1 MKEII
6 SSLFVFCSNFSK
18 IFFKLIPCIICLL
31 AISCA
36 SHFPLSQ
43 SVYIGPETLGTVK
56 PLTPTTSTITAEI
69 STTPHIIPTTGA
81 LELTFTEAILL
92 GLENNQALK
101 VQRFNP
107 DIRRTAEDIARA
119 AFDPTFMAQIS
130 RTRQNTTTKD
140 NSPGTDPKTSQGQNN
155 FSVGISEFLPT
166 GTSLDINLNTKRTET
181 TNAGIT
187 TDENVSNSSLSIN
200 QSLLRGFG
208 LNVNL
213 ASLRQARLDT
223 RISEYELRGY
233 AENLVAQIEEA
244 YLNYLLAQQKIKIYS
259 DSLKLAEEQL
269 KEIEER
275 IRLGKLAGTEL
286 YAAQA
291 EVALRREALINA
303 KSTVQTTRL
312 QLLRLLNPPGPSP
325 LKREIVLLT
334 QPFIPDL
341 QLEDVETHIAI
352 AMRMRP
358 DLNEAKLELQRG
370 ELEVVK
376 TRNGLLPQLDLFIK
390 LGRTGY
396 ADSFE
401 SSATDATR
409 DSQSYTIGVNFEY
422 PLLNRAARA
431 RYRRSIYNLDQIR
444 EALLNQQQL
453 AEVDVRSAYIEI
465 IRLKE
470 QVAATAATRKLQE
483 ESFRAETEKF
493 RLGKST
499 SILVASAQRDLL
511 YSQINEVQAVVNYLK
526 AIINF
531 YRLEGTLLERHGIIA
546 PGREPVQLNLT
557 EKIAPKN

>member
-1 MKEII
+1 MKEIV
-6 SSLFVFCSNFSK
+6 SSVFVFFSDFSK
-18 IFFKLIPCIICLL
+18 MFFKLIPCITCLL

-43 SVYIGPETLGTVK
+43 SSYIGPETPGTVK

-81 LELTFTEAILL
+81 LELTLTEAILL

-130 RTRQNTTTKD
+130 RTRQNTTTK
-140 NSPGTDPKTSQGQNN
+140 NNLPGTDPKTSQGQNN

-187 TDENVSNSSLSIN
+187 TDENVSNASLSIN

-223 RISEYELRGY
+223 RISEYELRAY

-401 SSATDATR
+401 NSATDATR
-409 DSQSYTIGVNFEY
+409 DSQSYTVGVNFEY

-546 PGREPVQLNLT
+546 PGREPVQLDLT
-557 EKIAPKN
+557 GKIAPLK

>member
-1 MKEII
+1 MIERLKLFFVFFSDI
-6 SSLFVFCSNFSK
+6 SSKFG
-18 IFFKLIPCIICLL
+18 ICIICLL
-31 AISCA
+31 ATSCA
-36 SHFPLSQ
+36 SHFPLSK
-43 SVYIGPETLGTVK
+43 SVYIGAEIPGTVK
-56 PLTPTTSTITAEI
+56 PLTPTTSTLTAEI

-81 LELTFTEAILL
+81 LELTLTDAILL

-119 AFDPTFMAQIS
+119 AFDPNFMAQIS
-130 RTRQNTTTKD
+130 RTRQNTSVKD
-140 NSPGTDPKTSQGQNN
+140 SPPGTDPKTSQGQNN

-166 GTSLDINLNTKRTET
+166 GTNLNLNLSTNRTET

-187 TDENVSNSSLSIN
+187 TDENMSNASLSVT

-233 AENLVAQIEEA
+233 AETLVAQIEEA

-303 KSTVQTTRL
+303 KSTLQTTRL
-312 QLLRLLNPPGPSP
+312 QLLRLLNPPGPTP
-325 LKREIVLLT
+325 LQREIVLLT
-334 QPFIPDL
+334 KPFIPDL
-341 QLEDVETHIAI
+341 QLEDVETHIAL
-352 AMRMRP
+352 AMKMRP
-358 DLNEAKLELQRG
+358 DLNEARLELQRG

-376 TRNGLLPQLDLFIK
+376 TRNGLLPQLDLFIR

-401 SSATDATR
+401 NSATDATR

-431 RYRRSIYNLDQIR
+431 RYKRSIYNLDQMR

-465 IRLKE
+465 LRLKE

-483 ESFRAETEKF
+483 ESFRAENEKF

-499 SILVASAQRDLL
+499 SILVAAAQRDLL
-511 YSQINEVQAVVNYLK
+511 SSQINEVQAVVNYLK

-546 PGREPVQLNLT
+546 PGREPIQLNFDR
-557 EKIAPKN
+557 